1 MGKMVT
7 TRRRQRCEEAEGS
20 RLRLRLLFLHLHL
33 IDPQLLLLP
42 QDPLQESIPVASFK
56 RGSGNPQ
63 EPIPYRLGK
72 SSDLYSD
79 ATALI
84 IFHVYLSLF
93 YTRSIHKPDPD
104 YYIQILYCMYNS
116 CPRGSLPSRLI
127 FQLNARRSTFSRLS
141 QNPDR

>member
-1 MGKMVT
+1 MVT
-7 TRRRQRCEEAEGS
+7 TRRRPRCEEAEGS

-33 IDPQLLLLP
+33 IDPQLPLLP
-42 QDPLQESIPVASFK
+42 QDHLQESIPVASFK
-56 RGSGNPQ
+56 RGSGNPP

-79 ATALI
+79 AITLII
-84 IFHVYLSLF
+84 IFHAYLSLF

-116 CPRGSLPSRLI
+116 CRRGSLPSRLI
-127 FQLNARRSTFSRLS
+127 FQLNARRSTFSRRS